1 MTRKLIENYREI
13 LIPFMKK
20 WLSETNY
27 ENLGESDA
35 EEFEKDFNEI
45 CDLAIK
51 ALEQEPTT
59 KNDLGVACISRDS
72 AIKALDYDIKSFE
85 FKSGASEY
93 MDDIVKLLNTI
104 YEIQVN
110 NIKDWIYQSFIVLY
124 ILNIKYY

>member
-1 MTRKLIENYREI
+1 MEQEFQDIAYGKAESLERGRGMTREFIENYREI

-51 ALEQEPTT
+51 ALEQESKIKVLDSDEVARKLGTVDIYKASAWAT
-59 KNDLGVACISRDS
+59 LLKDL
-72 AIKALDYDIKSFE
+72 
-85 FKSGASEY
+85 EY
-93 MDDIVKLLNTI
+93 LGMKICEV
-104 YEIQVN
+104 EE
-110 NIKDWIYQSFIVLY
+110 
-124 ILNIKYY
+124 